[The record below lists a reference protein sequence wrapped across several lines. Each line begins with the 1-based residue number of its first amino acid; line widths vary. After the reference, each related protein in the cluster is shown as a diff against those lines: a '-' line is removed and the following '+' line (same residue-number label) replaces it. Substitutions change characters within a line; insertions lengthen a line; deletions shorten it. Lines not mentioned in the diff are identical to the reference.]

1 VTIPELLP
9 KVIDAQKLMANEPK
23 KKPIFVVSINLGGSK
38 PDGTWDFNEMLD
50 PSIDTSILKR
60 SGSNEDMVFLPY
72 SSGTT
77 GLSKGVCLSHKN
89 IMANIAQVDHPE
101 ITHLFETTGKKYS
114 IT

>member
-1 VTIPELLP
+1 M
-9 KVIDAQKLMANEPK
+9 IDAQKLMANEPG
-23 KKPIFVVSINLGGSK
+23 KKPMFVVSINLSGSI
-38 PDGTWDFNEMLD
+38 PEGTWDFNEMLD

-89 IMANIAQVDHPE
+89 IMANIMQTDHPE
-101 ITHLFETTGKKYS
+101 ISHIIETTGKYY
-114 IT
+114 ITIHF